1 MVSCNRM
8 SGERLT
14 TWAEIE
20 SYLSAAFGT
29 ATSVRL
35 DFLTIVVEG
44 TTVEV
49 QLLDGGWLKLTAVIG
64 SLRLLSPA
72 EMLAH
77 NVRAVI
83 GTFCTRDGQLAI
95 RQTLPLTELLAAD
108 LDEAVR
114 SVAALAAETLARTRA
129 LA

>member
-1 MVSCNRM
+1 M

-14 TWAEIE
+14 TWLEIE
-20 SYLSAAFGT
+20 AHLSATFGGAT
-29 ATSVRL
+29 ALRHGVL
-35 DFLTIVVEG
+35 EIVVDG
-44 TTVEV
+44 TPLEV
-49 QLLDGGWLKLTAVIG
+49 QLLDGGWLKLTSVIG

-83 GTFCTRDGQLAI
+83 GTFCTRDGQLAL
-95 RQTLPLTELLAAD
+95 RQTLPVAGLLAAD
-108 LDEAVR
+108 LDETVRAV
-114 SVAALAAETLARTRA
+114 VQLAASTLARTRA

>member
-1 MVSCNRM
+1 M

-14 TWAEIE
+14 TWPEIVA
-20 SYLSAAFGT
+20 YLSASFGGTTTVREDLLALVVDGT
-29 ATSVRL
+29 AL
-35 DFLTIVVEG
+35 
-44 TTVEV
+44 EV
-49 QLLDGGWLKLTAVIG
+49 QLLDEGWLKVTSVVG

-77 NVRAVI
+77 NVRTVI

-95 RQTLPLTELLAAD
+95 RQTLPLVGLHAAD

-114 SVAALAAETLARTRA
+114 TVAQLTAATLARTRA